1 MLDVRCEELRCLA
14 CYHICHYS
22 KVGHKPT
29 PQALE
34 LGSVF
39 SHLTFYYKQ
48 SNFYHTN
55 KTVSCKVFIYD
66 CTALG
71 VLIENDNT
79 LMYMWSFW
87 MVIPLAS
94 LLP

>member
-1 MLDVRCEELRCLA
+1 MRIYGPGNGSNQGEIEPAIHVYFSKDLALVAGGDAGCEELRCLA
-14 CYHICHYS
+14 CYHVCHYS

-55 KTVSCKVFIYD
+55 KK
-66 CTALG
+66 
-71 VLIENDNT
+71 
-79 LMYMWSFW
+79 
-87 MVIPLAS
+87 
-94 LLP
+94 